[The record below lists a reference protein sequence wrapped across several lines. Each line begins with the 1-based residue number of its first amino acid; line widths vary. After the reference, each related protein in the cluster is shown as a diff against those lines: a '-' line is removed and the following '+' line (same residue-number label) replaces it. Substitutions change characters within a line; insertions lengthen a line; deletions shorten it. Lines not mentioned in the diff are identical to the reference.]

1 MTPRFS
7 GADITTNELRAEL
20 IALSEKGEKEKAS
33 TLLKEL
39 AKRQEATAGE
49 LVDHYLERTG
59 SSSLETT
66 LAGLAW
72 LCFGLVFGIIGL
84 TFGGFV
90 GVDLETLVIL
100 VGAFLTGQAC
110 LTTYNSVSTAKHFAQ
125 EFTKLAGSR
134 KMSQLMKQQ
143 FSPVSMAY
151 AYSA

>member
-33 TLLKEL
+33 ALLKEL

-49 LVDHYLERTG
+49 LVSHYLERTG

-84 TFGGFV
+84 TLGGFV
-90 GVDLETLVIL
+90 GVDLETLVVL

-110 LTTYNSVSTAKHFAQ
+110 LTTYNSPGVARCRS
-125 EFTKLAGSR
+125 
-134 KMSQLMKQQ
+134 
-143 FSPVSMAY
+143 
-151 AYSA
+151 